1 MHLEHVVCMQER
13 QAVRFKTG
21 KPVLVN
27 GQVQQGH
34 VGDIVVLDKLLSIN
48 NYVYLCV
55 LLKSWY
61 I

>member
-1 MHLEHVVCMQER
+1 MQER